1 MRLLSQ
7 MCSQLLLNNSR
18 QHKTHLHSNLQMPA
32 RLQSKTLSVEISMMM
47 MITKRQKK
55 MARNLWPL
63 TEPSQVRKQ
72 RKWILP
78 SKPRP
83 LSQPMPPRK
92 APPH

>member
-7 MCSQLLLNNSR
+7 ISSQLLLNNSR

-32 RLQSKTLSVEISMMM
+32 RLQSKTLSVEISMTMT
-47 MITKRQKK
+47 TKRQKK

-63 TEPSQVRKQ
+63 TEPSQQRKP

-78 SKPRP
+78 NKPRP

-92 APPH
+92 APPL

>member
-1 MRLLSQ
+1 
-7 MCSQLLLNNSR
+7 
-18 QHKTHLHSNLQMPA
+18 
-32 RLQSKTLSVEISMMM
+32 MMT
-47 MITKRQKK
+47 TKRQKK

-63 TEPSQVRKQ
+63 MEPSQQRKQ

-78 SKPRP
+78 SRPRP